1 MTSET
6 SSPKPN
12 LFNNSVITLLTLVGI
27 FAAVVTFLQNYASLR
42 SEDLVQQSEFTAVN
56 STGLSFKAG
65 LEASQGV
72 DVQQRYDDYIQRA
85 IRADTKAR
93 ALRLGGW
100 ELLAGNYALD
110 TERWNK
116 AAAEVLESDPLLYK
130 YKQDA
135 DLYRETLSREAYV
148 EAERQHTLLAQ
159 SRAWGDKANS
169 YVAVLSTLSIAL
181 FLGGLSLTLSS
192 RVRYLLTLAGVGLT
206 AVCLAWVLFIVFAP
220 VPRIP
225 ETAIQRFVDGEIEYN
240 LSNARG
246 EDGLRALADFDA
258 AIQLAPDY
266 SRAYFYRSLVN
277 TDSRLA
283 DKHLK
288 TQNAINDGQRALALG
303 NASSPVLG
311 NLGWLYYLDG
321 QYRNSLQMTERA
333 LAMSPDE
340 CYLTLNRGLV
350 LLALERLDEAE
361 AAYTDAIAC
370 ARQQSDYWRDYYLDV
385 GVVDLEDLSD
395 EQPNM
400 ASNLEPAIRRL
411 KNTAAS
417 LKMFGEPEPHSTS
430 AKLKDPVFG
439 AELDSDDNLVEP
451 AKKFPQT
458 TTVVYAHFEYSGMK
472 ASNAWLTRWLR
483 DGREELVTHYPS
495 WDYDK
500 SGSTWVSIYNNAG
513 LNPGDYELD
522 IFVEGN
528 LVASSRFTVQPGKLP
543 NMSEYTSSDVGV
555 TINYPSDWNII
566 DLADNEVSVVA
577 ARDPQNAT
585 FFYGVVAYQA
595 ITETEAA
602 ITNLFDLYFGVAEKA
617 FKDFSSE
624 EAEAFLIADKD
635 GLIRYYTYT
644 DTQGTP
650 IQGAV
655 AGVLD
660 SAKETVFLL
669 AVETHADD
677 WTPNLDL
684 FNVMLSRITINEP
697 EPTEDQPEDQPEG
710 FAGTLQISKVEAKIA
725 NAAPK

>member
-1 MTSET
+1 MTTDT
-6 SSPKPN
+6 SSKPD
-12 LFNNSVITLLTLVGI
+12 LFKNGVITLLTLIGI

-72 DVQQRYDDYIQRA
+72 EVQQRYEDYVQRA

-93 ALRLGGW
+93 ALRMGGW
-100 ELLAGNYALD
+100 EALAGNYALD

-116 AAAEVLESDPLLYK
+116 AAAEVLQSDPLLYK
-130 YKQDA
+130 YERDA
-135 DLYRETLSREAYV
+135 DRYRETLSREAYV
-148 EAERQHTLLAQ
+148 EAERQHTLLEQ
-159 SRAWGDKANS
+159 SRAWGGKANS

-192 RVRYLLTLAGVGLT
+192 RMRYLLVLAGVGLT
-206 AVCLAWVLFIVFAP
+206 TVCLLWVLFIIFSP

-225 ETAIQRFVDGEIEYN
+225 ESALQHFVDGEIQYN
-240 LSNARG
+240 LSTARG
-246 EDGLRALADFDA
+246 EDGLEALADFDA

-288 TQNAINDGQRALALG
+288 TQNAINDGRRALDLG

-321 QYRNSLQMTERA
+321 QYRNALQMTERA

-340 CYLTLNRGLV
+340 CYLTLNRGLI
-350 LLALERLDEAE
+350 LLVLERPAESE

-370 ARQQSDYWRDYYLDV
+370 ARGQSDYWRDYYLDV
-385 GVVDLEDLSD
+385 GVVDLEDLSAK
-395 EQPNM
+395 QPDI

-417 LKMFGEPEPHSTS
+417 LKMFGEAEPHSTS
-430 AKLKDPVFG
+430 AKFNDPVFG
-439 AELDSDDNLVEP
+439 AELDSEDNLVEP

-458 TTVVYAHFEYSGMK
+458 TTVVYAQFKYSGMK
-472 ASNAWLTRWLR
+472 SSNQWLTRWLR
-483 DGREELVTHYPS
+483 DGREELVTHYSS

-513 LNPGDYELD
+513 LNPGAYELD

-528 LVASSRFTVQPGKLP
+528 LVASSRFTVLPGKLP
-543 NMSEYTSSDVGV
+543 TMSEYTSADVGV

-577 ARDPQNAT
+577 ARDPKNPT

-595 ITETEAA
+595 GTGTDEDISG
-602 ITNLFDLYFGVAEKA
+602 LFDLYFGVAEKT

-644 DTQGTP
+644 DAQGTP

-655 AGVLD
+655 AGVLN

-669 AVETHADD
+669 TIETHQDD

-697 EPTEDQPEDQPEG
+697 VEADQPEG
-710 FAGTLQISKVEAKIA
+710 FAGMLQINRAEAKMA
-725 NAAPK
+725 KAAPK

>member
-1 MTSET
+1 MTT
-6 SSPKPN
+6 VSPSKPD
-12 LFNNSVITLLTLVGI
+12 LFKNGVIAMLTLIGI

-65 LEASQGV
+65 LEAAQGV
-72 DVQQRYDDYIQRA
+72 DVQQRYEDYVQRA

-93 ALRLGGW
+93 ALRMGGW
-100 ELLAGNYALD
+100 ETLAGDYTLD
-110 TERWNK
+110 AERWNK
-116 AAAEVLESDPLLYK
+116 AAAEVLQSDPLLYK
-130 YKQDA
+130 YERDA

-148 EAERQHTLLAQ
+148 EAERQHTLLDQ
-159 SRAWGDKANS
+159 SRAWGDKGNR
-169 YVAVLSTLSIAL
+169 YVAVLSTLSVAL

-192 RVRYLLTLAGVGLT
+192 RVRYLLILAGVGLT
-206 AVCLAWVLFIVFAP
+206 TVCLIWVLFIIFAP

-225 ETAIQRFVDGEIEYN
+225 EAAIQHFVDGEIAYN
-240 LSNARG
+240 LSNARSQA
-246 EDGLRALADFDA
+246 GLEALADLDA

-277 TDSRLA
+277 TDTRLA

-303 NASSPVLG
+303 NESSPVLG

-321 QYRNSLQMTERA
+321 QYRNALQMTERA

-340 CYLTLNRGLV
+340 CYLTLNRGLI
-350 LLALERLDEAE
+350 LLALERSADSE
-361 AAYTDAIAC
+361 AAYTEAIAC
-370 ARQQSDYWRDYYLDV
+370 ARGQSDYWRDYYLDV
-385 GVVDLEDLSD
+385 GVVDLEDLS
-395 EQPNM
+395 EAQPDL
-400 ASNLEPAIRRL
+400 ASSLEPAIRRL

-430 AKLKDPVFG
+430 AKFDDPVFG
-439 AELDSDDNLVEP
+439 AALDSEDNLVEP

-458 TTVVYAHFEYSGMK
+458 TTVVYAHFKYAGMK
-472 ASNAWLTRWLR
+472 SSNEWLTRWLR

-495 WDYDK
+495 WDYEK

-513 LNPGDYELD
+513 LNPGAYELD

-528 LVASSRFTVQPGKLP
+528 LVASSRFTVLPGKLP
-543 NMSEYTSSDVGV
+543 TMTEYTSSDVGV
-555 TINYPSDWNII
+555 TINYPSDWKII
-566 DLADNEVSVVA
+566 DLADNEVSVIA
-577 ARDPQNAT
+577 ARDPKNST

-595 ITETEAA
+595 TTGTDEDIAG
-602 ITNLFDLYFGVAEKA
+602 LFDLYFGVAEKA

-624 EAEAFLIADKD
+624 EAEAFLIAGKD

-644 DTQGTP
+644 DAQGTP

-655 AGVLD
+655 AGVLN
-660 SAKETVFLL
+660 SAKKTVFLL
-669 AVETHADD
+669 TIETHQDD

-684 FNVMLSRITINEP
+684 FNVMLSRITLNEK
-697 EPTEDQPEDQPEG
+697 TEDQPEG
-710 FAGTLQISKVEAKIA
+710 FADALQINSAEAKMA